1 MHFDPELHEAHFG
14 SVTDEEH
21 QERNSVVG
29 KPWIS
34 EVSIE
39 NPPDIDDGEI
49 VGHSVFGAPTRETE
63 PLEHPSDTD
72 TDWMGAPFIPS
83 RDKEIESPVGM
94 GSAMYDL
101 GAIMGD
107 DHGVRIVPSSVRSEQ
122 ALNMW
127 AKNEGRGY
135 WPSPSPVQ
143 TGELMDI
150 AFQLLKEERRW
161 VTPLPSEANPNP
173 KAMTTEE
180 YQAHEEQRK
189 EEKRA
194 RAAAGEWQLR
204 DADGNL
210 HPDYVGCPTCNGQG
224 FRDEYSGDPEH
235 GGETCYHCYGHGV
248 VHRTEE
254 ENRPIDDLMGEMVAN
269 PTPETMQPVQEYFAP
284 DKPERVFPEGFQDVM
299 TGEPM
304 DIAWR
309 LLKGDDR
316 HTLPEGVYSP
326 KNVNAYVEEHKGEL
340 GGLTRLH
347 TTDHFYDQA
356 VNRGLIPLKYHR
368 GKMQQIQK
376 GKGNIFNPTGTR
388 GGVNTVGY
396 IQNVIKLFLHQHGI
410 SHPSQLPADG
420 IGIHLGD
427 RGGDIFHDKT
437 KEYRMSHDG
446 YTPIV
451 AQRKNH
457 PDEFALTTVYG
468 DEDSP
473 HADKPLKGRTY
484 SLFDENPHRGEKYKS
499 EPLQPNFRIP
509 IMSRKGSVDSD
520 ANTHM
525 ITEPALG
532 FLKEHFGSDEHLHHN
547 GNPLLKFPK
556 PRGGDGGHRVDWAG
570 GGLPKDGWNIG
581 MEKTAGSI
589 GSALQELQTNYQ
601 LGMTEDPDALDALGG
616 DMFQAWKG
624 VHDAKGAGPWDYNSI
639 TMPENTPGWFGG
651 DDALKG
657 TPFEMAWQLLK
668 APFVTPDRDEVIDQ
682 PLYSGGDAGDDPKYW
697 TKNLPEAL
705 DYALYGSAVLNDT
718 SPENIHGYDR
728 NFYPEEQDYDE
739 FTPPPLRETVP
750 TIFRADPH
758 PTSEDEVHLDP
769 EANDWY
775 RNYISHDLAHER
787 LPDEE
792 VMRLINERLEDEDEG
807 VHFSA
812 GFTSG
817 QYYPPER
824 REAHVR
830 AALERLKNKQAG
842 NLSLPEDTKYDFG
855 WSETDEK
862 KERV

>member
-1 MHFDPELHEAHFG
+1 MSGAFGNAWRLLKMPLLPESVKRDENKYSAIFQHPKTKVNYPMRGEMHFDPELHEAHFG
-14 SVTDEEH
+14 SNEEH
-21 QERNSVVG
+21 QERNSVG

-49 VGHSVFGAPTRETE
+49 VGHSVFGASTRDTGPVEYPGTTPSNLEEWAGSPHIPARSPFTPDKKFRGWSGEE
-63 PLEHPSDTD
+63 P
-72 TDWMGAPFIPS
+72 
-83 RDKEIESPVGM
+83 PVGM

-107 DHGVRIVPSSVRSEQ
+107 DHGVRIVPSSARSEQ

-127 AKNEGRGY
+127 AKNEDRGY

-143 TGELMDI
+143 TGEPMDI
-150 AFQLLKEERRW
+150 AYQLIKEEDFQL
-161 VTPLPSEANPNP
+161 
-173 KAMTTEE
+173 
-180 YQAHEEQRK
+180 H
-189 EEKRA
+189 
-194 RAAAGEWQLR
+194 

-210 HPDYVGCPTCNGQG
+210 HPDYVECPTCNGQG
-224 FRDEYSGDPEH
+224 FRDEYSGDREY
-235 GGETCYHCYGHGV
+235 GGEQCYHCFGHGV

-269 PTPETMQPVQEYFAP
+269 PTPETMQPVREYFAP

-304 DIAWR
+304 DLAFR

-326 KNVNAYVEEHKGEL
+326 KNVDAYVEEHKGEL
-340 GGLTRLH
+340 GGLARLH

-547 GNPLLKFPK
+547 GNPLLKFTK

-624 VHDAKGAGPWDYNSI
+624 VHDAKGAEPWDYNSI

-657 TPFEMAWQLLK
+657 TPFEIAWQLLK
-668 APFVTPDRDEVIDQ
+668 FLKLPKMRGRQTTLPEFSANMTSPHGPVKYYHGTSGDRVPGIHSQGLQPNQGKVWVSQKRGVADNYAGGRSANRFLDEVMQ
-682 PLYSGGDAGDDPKYW
+682 PGGNLASPTQKPTTFGIREAAGDPNQHMGMSSFDK
-697 TKNLPEAL
+697 TVQPEHL
-705 DYALYGSAVLNDT
+705 V
-718 SPENIHGYDR
+718 R
-728 NFYPEEQDYDE
+728 M
-739 FTPPPLRETVP
+739 PPTQKP
-750 TIFRADPH
+750 ADPEWH
-758 PTSEDEVHLDP
+758 TGKPQTGTG
-769 EANDWY
+769 AQ
-775 RNYISHDLAHER
+775 
-787 LPDEE
+787 
-792 VMRLINERLEDEDEG
+792 
-807 VHFSA
+807 
-812 GFTSG
+812 G
-817 QYYPPER
+817 Q
-824 REAHVR
+824 
-830 AALERLKNKQAG
+830 
-842 NLSLPEDTKYDFG
+842 
-855 WSETDEK
+855 
-862 KERV
+862 